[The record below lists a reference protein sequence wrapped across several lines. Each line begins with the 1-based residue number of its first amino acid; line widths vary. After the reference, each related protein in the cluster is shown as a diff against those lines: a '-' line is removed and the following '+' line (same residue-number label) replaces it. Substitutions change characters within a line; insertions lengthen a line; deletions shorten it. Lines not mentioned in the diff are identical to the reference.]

1 MVDTTIVEI
10 DSSYLNDPDETATG
24 DNGIYFT
31 PKSLQSPSMDSIS
44 ARNVPETTI
53 QSYREM
59 DDFWYANIGVKKEKK
74 AKARQSLFEQ
84 PWFDSLMLFIIIGGF
99 ALVLIMYLS
108 SSNAGLFRRRNKAI
122 KEEEYAV
129 ETEDIFQINYQREI
143 DRAAGAG
150 NYRLAI
156 RLMFLRLLKN
166 LSQKNIIQYGH
177 DRTNFDYLLQLSST
191 KYYSEFFKITRHYE
205 YSWYGKFE
213 ISKETYAYIK
223 DEFDKFDPSIK

>member
-1 MVDTTIVEI
+1 MFD
-10 DSSYLNDPDETATG
+10 
-24 DNGIYFT
+24 
-31 PKSLQSPSMDSIS
+31 
-44 ARNVPETTI
+44 
-53 QSYREM
+53 
-59 DDFWYANIGVKKEKK
+59 
-74 AKARQSLFEQ
+74 Q

-99 ALVLIMYLS
+99 AMVLIMYLS
-108 SSNAGLFRRRNKAI
+108 GSNAGLFRRRNKSI
-122 KEEEYAV
+122 NEEEHLP

-143 DRAAGAG
+143 DRAATAG
-150 NYRLAI
+150 NYRLAV

-191 KYYSEFFKITRHYE
+191 RYYPDFFKITRHYE

-223 DEFDKFDPSIK
+223 DEFEKFDPSNK

>member
-1 MVDTTIVEI
+1 MRRKFKPRGYCWPASRLYVCRLLFFVVLFSVANHAHAQESMIDTTLVEI
-10 DSSYLNDPDETATG
+10 DSTYMDEPDETG
-24 DNGIYFT
+24 DDENGIYFT
-31 PKSLQSPSMDSIS
+31 PKTLQNPSLDSVA

-53 QSYREM
+53 QAYRQM
-59 DDFWYANIGVKKEKK
+59 DEFWYANIGVKKEEKEK
-74 AKARQSLFEQ
+74 VKRSLFDQ
-84 PWFDSLMLFIIIGGF
+84 PWFDSLMLFVIIGGF

-122 KEEEYAV
+122 NEDEHSL

-177 DRTNFDYLLQLSST
+177 DRT
-191 KYYSEFFKITRHYE
+191 
-205 YSWYGKFE
+205 
-213 ISKETYAYIK
+213 
-223 DEFDKFDPSIK
+223 